1 MAGLIGPNSTVI
13 LSSMCAEPQTIVE
26 SLLAQNE
33 RFSNLTIYTM
43 FPVSSCPYADREM
56 EGRFKVKAFS
66 VGKLSQA
73 VKRGQAE
80 YVPIHF
86 SQIGRLIKNRKIS
99 LDAVLLQLSP
109 PDEDGNCNMGI
120 SVEYFREAI
129 DAADIVIGELNERM
143 PRTNGDTLLPI
154 DRLDYFIEVSR
165 PLLTY
170 DVGHTSEV
178 EDRIGEFV
186 AELIPDGAVLQY
198 GPGKVHKATFKK
210 LAHKK
215 DLGIHSGLISDEI
228 VPLVKNGVITGAK
241 KEVDANKIV
250 ATGVIGT
257 QIIYDFVHE
266 NEMVEIRSSNHT
278 HDIKIM
284 SQFKNFISLNSAI
297 EVDLLGQ
304 ANSESVG
311 LNVVNGVGG
320 MMDFVRGAISSEG
333 GKAVLALPST
343 ARKGEKSRIVPIL
356 NQGVVTAGWADLHY
370 IVTEHGVADLCG
382 LTVSERVKK
391 MISIAHPRFRDGLT
405 RKAIEMSLI

>member
-1 MAGLIGPNSTVI
+1 
-13 LSSMCAEPQTIVE
+13 
-26 SLLAQNE
+26 
-33 RFSNLTIYTM
+33 
-43 FPVSSCPYADREM
+43 M
-56 EGRFKVKAFS
+56 EGHIKVKTFS
-66 VGKLSQA
+66 VGTLTQA

-80 YVPIHF
+80 YVPIHY
-86 SQIGRLIKNRKIS
+86 SQIGRFIKDRRIPIN
-99 LDAVLLQLSP
+99 VLMLQLSP
-109 PDEDGNCNMGI
+109 TDKDGNCNMGI

-129 DAADIVIGELNERM
+129 DVADIVIGELNDRM
-143 PRTNGDTLLPI
+143 PRTNGDSLLSI

-170 DVGHTSEV
+170 DVGDTGEV

-198 GPGKVHKATFKK
+198 GPGKVHKAILKK
-210 LAHKK
+210 LGQKK

-228 VPLVKNGVITGAK
+228 IPLVVNGVITGAK

-257 QIIYDFVHE
+257 QAVYDFVHE
-266 NEMVEIRSSNHT
+266 NKMVEVKSSSYT
-278 HDIKIM
+278 HNVSVM

-304 ANSESVG
+304 ANSETVRR
-311 LNVVNGVGG
+311 NVVNGVGG
-320 MMDFVRGAISSEG
+320 MMDFVRGAISSKG
-333 GKAVLALPST
+333 GKAILALPST
-343 ARKGEKSRIVPIL
+343 TKNGEKSRIMPIL

-370 IVTEHGVADLCG
+370 IVTEYGVADLCG
-382 LTVSERVKK
+382 LVVSERVKK

-405 RKAIEMSLI
+405 RSAVEMALI